1 MIKML
6 NYLSVYVIA
15 FLVFGVAGYC
25 DQESPVCNSN
35 KSGEPATGITE
46 GVKGRVTASD
56 GRPIADA
63 LVEPKSLDEPGR
75 AIPEM
80 AVMTDE
86 NGRYE
91 WRLFPGDYLISVS
104 AEGYQAASKKVTVE
118 AQQAAT
124 LDFKL
129 ERAP

>member
-1 MIKML
+1 ML

-15 FLVFGVAGYC
+15 FLVFGMIGYC
-25 DQESPVCNSN
+25 DQDNPVSNSN
-35 KSGEPATGITE
+35 KSGGPSASGIRE

-63 LVEPKSLDEPGR
+63 FIEPKSLDEP
-75 AIPEM
+75 AQAVPEL
-80 AVMTDE
+80 AVTTDE

-91 WRLFPGDYLISVS
+91 WRLLPGDYLISVS

-118 AQQAAT
+118 AQRAVT